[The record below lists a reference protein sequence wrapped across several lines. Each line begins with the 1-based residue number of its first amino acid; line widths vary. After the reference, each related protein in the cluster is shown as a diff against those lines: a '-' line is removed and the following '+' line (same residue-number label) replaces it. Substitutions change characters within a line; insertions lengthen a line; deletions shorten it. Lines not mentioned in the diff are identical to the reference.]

1 MITDPNDAR
10 AYLAGLSQHQTR
22 PGDTANFHPD
32 FAVKLANAIQ
42 QARAQGLPI
51 GVMSGFREPN
61 QTGSAYDAGGNSS
74 HSYGLASDISGL
86 DGPNGNITNQWA
98 KIAGAN
104 GLSNPYGVGNA
115 AEFNHWQLPPQPLE
129 RSPQLLAK
137 LQAAKGSG
145 NFQNVWNAYSANT
158 GGATT
163 ATTGGAPALDNRQL
177 VFNTLQ
183 KAGLTP
189 QQAYG
194 ALVSLGGESYASLR
208 TDAANPSDP
217 GGAIGMGQWTGG
229 SGRRQQ
235 LEAYAHAMGKPVTD
249 PQTQANFMAA
259 ELTGGVPGVQ
269 QQAGVLD
276 ALKATN
282 NWQDAARVWTTKYE
296 VPKNAANEAE
306 LRIARANH
314 VGTLDAQGNF
324 TPGDAAPKGGSPAT
338 TTTAPGGG
346 TTTPAAPAYVP
357 LTPEQRFNM
366 SIGQTLASLGSSGTF
381 GGGGSVSAGTTMPD
395 PVDEPAIRTP
405 ALSEQMAGPSPVPAA
420 FAGGVG
426 SSIGSQLGSLAL
438 QPGGDPTG
446 AMLAQNAPSITQG
459 APSMTAMLGG
469 LGTSDT
475 FNYLDP
481 RRTVSPALT
490 MRQPRLA

>member
-10 AYLAGLSQHQTR
+10 AYLAGLSQHRNR
-22 PGDTANFHPD
+22 PGDTTNFHPD

-129 RSPQLLAK
+129 RSPQLLAQLK
-137 LQAAKGSG
+137 AAKSSG
-145 NFQNVWNAYSANT
+145 NMQNVWNTYSAGAGGT
-158 GGATT
+158 GGGNVMMAATT
-163 ATTGGAPALDNRQL
+163 TPSAPDTRQI
-177 VFNTLQ
+177 VFNTLVQ
-183 KAGLTP
+183 KAGLSP
-189 QQAYG
+189 QQALG
-194 ALVSLGGESYASLR
+194 AMWSLAGESGSTLR
-208 TDAANPSDP
+208 TTALNPTDP
-217 GGAIGMGQWTGG
+217 GGAIGIGQWTGG

-235 LEAYAHAMGKPVTD
+235 LEAFAQAQGKPVTD
-249 PQTQANFMAA
+249 PQVQADFMVSELKGPYAGALAA
-259 ELTGGVPGVQ
+259 VK
-269 QQAGVLD
+269 QAQ
-276 ALKATN
+276 TPE
-282 NWQDAARVWTTKYE
+282 DAARAWTAKFE
-296 VPKNAANEAE
+296 APKIDNSDQ
-306 LRIARANH
+306 RIAQGAH

-324 TPGDAAPKGGSPAT
+324 VPGDKATATPASGGA
-338 TTTAPGGG
+338 
-346 TTTPAAPAYVP
+346 TTTPAATSATTPAYVP

-366 SIGQTLASLGSSGTF
+366 SIGQTLASLGGSGAF
-381 GGGGSVSAGTTMPD
+381 GGGGSISAGTTMPD

-405 ALSEQMAGPSPVPAA
+405 ALSEQMSGPSPIPAS

-426 SSIGSQLGSLAL
+426 SSSIGAQLGSLAI

-459 APSMTAMLGG
+459 APSMTAMLPS
-469 LGTSDT
+469 LGTSDA